1 MSKIINAIII
11 GLFGVV
17 CFSAGIYYS
26 TTEFE
31 EQVNVWDSNYQ
42 IITDKVYAFEK
53 VSDPKTIRLY
63 VKELNKLLDDMNRLG
78 NIIDGGDELEIV
90 LTNYEK
96 EYGRLKNKVSDVL
109 DEFELVEKKL
119 INHDITLSDFTDV
132 NMEKIGELKRK
143 IEQQRQYTADVKVS
157 LEAKVK
163 DIESDVIIIKDSK
176 YGKKIWKIKKSKK

>member
-26 TTEFE
+26 TLQFE

-42 IITDKVYAFEK
+42 IITDKVQSFEK

-63 VKELNKLLDDMNRLG
+63 VNELNKLLDDMNRLG
-78 NIIDGGDELEIV
+78 TLIDGGNELEIV

-96 EYGRLKNKVSDVL
+96 EYGRLQNKVSDVL
-109 DEFELVEKKL
+109 NEFELVEKKL
-119 INHDITLSDFTDV
+119 INHDVTLSDFTDV
-132 NMEKIGELKRK
+132 NMEKIAELKRK

-157 LEAKVK
+157 V
-163 DIESDVIIIKDSK
+163 ESELKNIKNDVIIIKDSK
-176 YGKKIWKIKKSKK
+176 YGKKIWKIKKK